1 VRERQ
6 KYSKEFKAAI
16 VSKIMNRGDSTVEE
30 VCEAEGVN
38 FRSASN
44 WLLVRGSAPE
54 MKKKTS
60 SRKRSGEEKLKAL
73 IEAGALSEADLGAYL
88 RREGLYTHN
97 LEEWKSEFISI
108 VNSSN
113 KKKKVKDERDK
124 KIKNLERDLLRKDK
138 ALAEASALL
147 ILQKKVNLI
156 WGTDDEDEK

>member
-1 VRERQ
+1 MGESK

-16 VSKIMNRGDSTVEE
+16 VSKIMNRGDRTVED

-44 WLLVRGSAPE
+44 WLLVRGNGPE
-54 MKKKTS
+54 MKKKTN
-60 SRKRSGEEKLKAL
+60 RTKRSGEEKLKAL

-97 LEEWKSEFISI
+97 LEEWKAEFISI
-108 VNSSN
+108 VNSSKRKN
-113 KKKKVKDERDK
+113 
-124 KIKNLERDLLRKDK
+124 KIKDDRDRKIKMLERDLLRKDK

-156 WGTDDEDEK
+156 WGNDGEDEK